1 MTDHSL
7 DLVVFAIVVASRIL
21 VPLAIP
27 RFPLPAIIAAMVI
40 DAADQT
46 IFQQFTSLDLTNYQS
61 YDKALDVYYLA
72 IAFLATMRNWTNQ
85 TAFNT
90 GRFLWYYRLL
100 GTTLFELTHIR
111 TLLLI
116 FPNTFEYFFD
126 FYEAVRLR
134 WDPRR
139 LTKRMVIGAA
149 AFIWI
154 FIKLPQEYWI
164 HVAQLDTTDLI
175 KEDLF
180 KVPVDTGWGEIISN
194 NLIFFLGLG
203 LLLAAL
209 IGQFRYMLRNVFP
222 PADWALAFD
231 ADAHGRDVS
240 EEQIQEQVKSMR
252 GRIMTIELLEKV
264 FLIGLISII
273 FTRIVPGHALDPW
286 QQILIAAMVLVL
298 DTVISGFWARRRFSY
313 QSMVSEFIMLGLSNI
328 ALLVALR
335 SIGDRD
341 DQPSLGGSIM
351 MMLLLTILI
360 TMYDR
365 YRPIYLARFG
375 DSRFEVRM
383 MEQLQQGR

>member
-7 DLVVFAIVVASRIL
+7 DLVIFAIVVASRIL

-27 RFPLPAIIAAMVI
+27 RFPLPAIIVAMLI
-40 DAADQT
+40 DAADQS

-180 KVPVDTGWGEIISN
+180 KVSVDTGWGEIFSN
-194 NLIFFLGLG
+194 NLLFFLGLG
-203 LLLAAL
+203 LILAAL

-240 EEQIQEQVKSMR
+240 DEQIQAQVKSMR
-252 GRIMTIELLEKV
+252 GKIVTIELLEKV
-264 FLIGLISII
+264 FLIGLVAII
-273 FTRIVPGHALDPW
+273 FTRIVPGLALEPW
-286 QQILIAAMVLVL
+286 EQIVIVALVLVV
-298 DTVISGFWARRRFSY
+298 DTVVSSFLANRRYSY
-313 QSMVSEFIMLGLSNI
+313 QSMVSEFVLLAVTNS

-335 SIGDRD
+335 FIVERD
-341 DQPSLGGSIM
+341 DRPSLGGSLLM
-351 MMLLLTILI
+351 LLLLTILI

>member
-1 MTDHSL
+1 MTEHSM
-7 DLVVFAIVVASRIL
+7 DLVIFLVVVASRVL

-27 RFPLPAIIAAMVI
+27 RFPLPAMIAAMII

-61 YDKALDVYYLA
+61 YDKALDIYYLA
-72 IAFLATMRNWTNQ
+72 IGFLSTMRNWTNQ
-85 TAFNT
+85 YAFNT
-90 GRFLWYYRLL
+90 SRFLWYYRLV
-100 GTTLFELTHIR
+100 GVTLFELTHIR

-139 LTKRMVIGAA
+139 LSKRHVIGAA

-175 KEDLF
+175 KGDLF
-180 KVPVDTGWGEIISN
+180 QVPLDTGWGEIVSN
-194 NLIFFLGLG
+194 NLLFFLGLG
-203 LLLAAL
+203 LILAAL

-231 ADAHGRDVS
+231 ADAHGKDVS
-240 EEQIQEQVKSMR
+240 NEQVKRQVESMK
-252 GRIMTIELLEKV
+252 GEILTIELAEKT
-264 FLIGLISII
+264 FMIGLITII
-273 FTRIVPGHALDPW
+273 FTRIVPGDALNPLE
-286 QQILIAAMVLVL
+286 QIVIVAGLLLVNTVVSGFMARRGHSFESMISEFVLIAGVNL
-298 DTVISGFWARRRFSY
+298 
-313 QSMVSEFIMLGLSNI
+313 
-328 ALLVALR
+328 ALLGAVTTFTSHEGSL
-335 SIGDRD
+335 
-341 DQPSLGGSIM
+341 PLGGSA
-351 MMLLLTILI
+351 LLLGLLSILI

-365 YRPIYLARFG
+365 YRPVYLARYG
-375 DSRFEVRM
+375 DSRFEARM
-383 MEQLQQGR
+383 AKQLQALR

>member
-7 DLVVFAIVVASRIL
+7 DLVIFAIVVASRIL

-27 RFPLPAIIAAMVI
+27 RFPLPAIIVAMLI
-40 DAADQT
+40 DAADQS

-180 KVPVDTGWGEIISN
+180 KVSVDTGWGEIFSN
-194 NLIFFLGLG
+194 NLLFFLGLG
-203 LLLAAL
+203 LILAAL

-240 EEQIQEQVKSMR
+240 DEQIQAQVKSMR
-252 GRIMTIELLEKV
+252 GKIVTIELLEKV
-264 FLIGLISII
+264 FLIGLVAII
-273 FTRIVPGHALDPW
+273 FTRIVPG
-286 QQILIAAMVLVL
+286 M
-298 DTVISGFWARRRFSY
+298 R
-313 QSMVSEFIMLGLSNI
+313 LSRGNR
-328 ALLVALR
+328 LSSLR
-335 SIGDRD
+335 G
-341 DQPSLGGSIM
+341 
-351 MMLLLTILI
+351 
-360 TMYDR
+360 
-365 YRPIYLARFG
+365 A
-375 DSRFEVRM
+375 
-383 MEQLQQGR
+383 GRGHRCQ